1 MSNFNLSISAR
12 ENGTLEAAY
21 IQLSDAPIALTRE
34 IGGAVVVDFDANANV
49 VGVEI
54 LAPITVE
61 MVHRIADALKPAE
74 RDSFNSFVENYAPKA
89 LLNS

>member
-21 IQLSDAPIALTRE
+21 IQLSDAPVAMTHEL
-34 IGGAVVVDFDANANV
+34 GGSVVVDFDANSNV

-54 LAPITVE
+54 LAPITVA

-74 RDSFNSFVENYAPKA
+74 RESFNQFVEPMQQVCAP
-89 LLNS
+89 S